1 MLEPSQLGKVIATTH
16 AQDQKGSIPY
26 RPQYTLITGKVAA
39 SILLQQIS
47 YWWHIKN
54 GKPFY
59 KFRSPCD
66 HDWYKDGDSWTEELG
81 MTPGGFDTALKAIGA
96 KVTKGSSKSE
106 LLKTNLVIYWTDAS
120 RVTWY
125 QLNENLFYETVY
137 LAYNEPQ
144 LLGNSGFRNQLDKHG
159 NVIYLYSETTPKTTT
174 THVADATPALA
185 DEKQKCP
192 RCKNVR
198 ILADGFCG
206 ECLSIVDSPLGAP
219 ADAEEQ
225 KQQQAAAL
233 SLPLNPF
240 CDRCSKSAALNNDG
254 LCDECAMVDR
264 FETSR
269 PGICP
274 DCHKHKRTTAKMPYK
289 NQTCTCQAERVLAD
303 AFGDPPEPGP
313 TVEAAVT
320 PHWTKQAA
328 QPWATWGAESDE
340 FQRQLQR
347 FGDSGRIVQ
356 ELGYKLE
363 RATNLKPLWSM
374 PKKVKS
380 WSSGLWELY
389 QEAGCNIAVAIEA
402 AKALRADKKMTPANP
417 YSFVNVAR
425 ALAADRSQ
433 PAKRIVIK

>member
-1 MLEPSQLGKVIATTH
+1 MLDALVELRDNPQPGIATFMS
-16 AQDQKGSIPY
+16 GSPM
-26 RPQYTLITGKVAA
+26 PT
-39 SILLQQIS
+39 
-47 YWWHIKN
+47 
-54 GKPFY
+54 
-59 KFRSPCD
+59 
-66 HDWYKDGDSWTEELG
+66 
-81 MTPGGFDTALKAIGA
+81 DT
-96 KVTKGSSKSE
+96 
-106 LLKTNLVIYWTDAS
+106 
-120 RVTWY
+120 
-125 QLNENLFYETVY
+125 
-137 LAYNEPQ
+137 
-144 LLGNSGFRNQLDKHG
+144 
-159 NVIYLYSETTPKTTT
+159 
-174 THVADATPALA
+174 
-185 DEKQKCP
+185 
-192 RCKNVR
+192 
-198 ILADGFCG
+198 
-206 ECLSIVDSPLGAP
+206 
-219 ADAEEQ
+219 
-225 KQQQAAAL
+225 
-233 SLPLNPF
+233 
-240 CDRCSKSAALNNDG
+240 
-254 LCDECAMVDR
+254 
-264 FETSR
+264 
-269 PGICP
+269 CP
-274 DCHKHKRTTAKMPYK
+274 DCHKPKRTTTEMPYK
-289 NQTCTCQAERVLAD
+289 NKTCTCQAERVLAD